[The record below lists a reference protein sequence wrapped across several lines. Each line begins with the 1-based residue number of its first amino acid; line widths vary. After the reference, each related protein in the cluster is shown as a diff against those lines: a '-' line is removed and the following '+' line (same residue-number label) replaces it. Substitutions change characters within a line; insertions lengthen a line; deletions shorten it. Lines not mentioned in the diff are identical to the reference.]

1 MVVRRRK
8 KNVRQRGSHTHGWG
22 SKKKHR
28 GAGNRSGRGN
38 AGRGKRSAHKKQW
51 FIVRGITLGHRG
63 FTMHRAA
70 PRGKAINLE
79 ALARSLEAFAQS
91 GTIRK
96 VNDTYLIQPGAFPY
110 AKILG
115 SGSLH
120 AKLHIESVQCSRK
133 AVEKITAAG
142 GKVTAAPASDN
153 AGKAASMSAARSGA
167 GQRSKAPRPRE
178 REVHKSTHVPSNG

>member
-51 FIVRGITLGHRG
+51 FIVRGILLGHRG
-63 FTMHRAA
+63 FTMHRRDS
-70 PRGKAINLE
+70 RGETINLE
-79 ALARSLEAFAQS
+79 ALERSLEALVQG

-96 VNDTYLIQPGAFPY
+96 VNDAYVIQPGAFPY

-120 AKLHIESVQCSRK
+120 AKLHIESVHCSKK
-133 AVEKITAAG
+133 AAEKIRAAG
-142 GKVTAAPASDN
+142 GKVTEAPASKS
-153 AGKAASMSAARSGA
+153 AGKAANVSAAPRAA
-167 GQRSKAPRPRE
+167 GQQSKAPRGRE
-178 REVHKSTHVPSNG
+178 REVYSNPQVPSNG